1 MRGILRG
8 ILKLVVR
15 VAVDAMILDLYHTF
29 ERAVL
34 RRFRKYRSRQE
45 RWGR

>member
-1 MRGILRG
+1 MRG

-15 VAVDAMILDLYHTF
+15 VAVDAMILDLYHSF

-34 RRFRKYRSRQE
+34 RRLKHRQE
-45 RWGR
+45 EWGG